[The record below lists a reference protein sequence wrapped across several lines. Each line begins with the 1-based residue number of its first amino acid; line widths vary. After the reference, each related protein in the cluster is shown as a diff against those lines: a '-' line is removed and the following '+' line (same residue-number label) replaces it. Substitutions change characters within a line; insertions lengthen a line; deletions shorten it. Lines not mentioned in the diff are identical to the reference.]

1 MHAEPRDLN
10 VLPENESRKDART
23 LDKLIDGKNEGE
35 EKHSWLAPFTE
46 TNAIFVC
53 FDAAVAISRLTLW
66 NYANTCVEINQCVR
80 CTRQSFTKS
89 FLSDGAAVLARSSG
103 EEPATPRYR
112 AGVASM
118 AWRRKR
124 HEI

>member
-80 CTRQSFTKS
+80 CTRQFFT
-89 FLSDGAAVLARSSG
+89 
-103 EEPATPRYR
+103 
-112 AGVASM
+112 
-118 AWRRKR
+118 
-124 HEI
+124 

>member
-1 MHAEPRDLN
+1 M
-10 VLPENESRKDART
+10 LPENESRKDART

-80 CTRQSFTKS
+80 CTRH
-89 FLSDGAAVLARSSG
+89 
-103 EEPATPRYR
+103 R

-118 AWRRKR
+118 ASMVISTQMFTPPCQKS
-124 HEI
+124 

>member
-1 MHAEPRDLN
+1 MEVDAAIQDERVVDLI
-10 VLPENESRKDART
+10 STQART

-80 CTRQSFTKS
+80 CTRQFFT
-89 FLSDGAAVLARSSG
+89 
-103 EEPATPRYR
+103 
-112 AGVASM
+112 
-118 AWRRKR
+118 
-124 HEI
+124 

>member
-1 MHAEPRDLN
+1 MN

-23 LDKLIDGKNEGE
+23 LDKLIDGNNLDFT
-35 EKHSWLAPFTE
+35 HSWLAPFTE

-66 NYANTCVEINQCVR
+66 NYAKTCVEINQCVR
-80 CTRQSFTKS
+80 CTRQLSTKS
-89 FLSDGAAVLARSSG
+89 LLSDDVLAPSSG
-103 EEPATPRYR
+103 EKPASPRHR

-118 AWRRKR
+118 ALSSTR
-124 HEI
+124 